1 MKDQLCPYCGAI
13 FPNRPKVHDG
23 EGWWWRCYTED
34 CVVRYYEP
42 ERMLVELR
50 TGETISYEEL
60 RRRFEEV
67 DMVLIVRAI
76 LHVFVEP
83 GKLEDVGETLEK
95 IPEIIDV
102 YEVTK
107 EYDVIATAKA
117 NDLHKLRSL
126 ISEKLMNMHGVKAVT
141 TSVVLHT
148 CKINVKEV
156 FK

>member
-1 MKDQLCPYCGAI
+1 MKDQPCPFCGSK

-34 CVVRYYEP
+34 CIVRYYQP
-42 ERMLVELR
+42 EHMLVELR

-60 RRRFEEV
+60 WRRFVEV
-67 DMVLIVRAI
+67 DMVLTVRAI

-83 GKLEDVGETLEK
+83 GKLEDVGEALAK

-102 YEVTK
+102 YEVTG
-107 EYDVIATAKA
+107 EYDVIATAEA

-141 TSVVLHT
+141 TSVVFHT